1 MSNMHLANKEKLMN
15 DLQMVIADT
24 EELLR
29 MTADQVGEGAE
40 GIRTRVTAR
49 LHQATTELSQLQQA
63 AIEQVK
69 DAGHAADEFV
79 HENPWKSVGV
89 AAGIGLVI
97 GMLIS
102 RR

>member
-1 MSNMHLANKEKLMN
+1 
-15 DLQMVIADT
+15 
-24 EELLR
+24 
-29 MTADQVGEGAE
+29 
-40 GIRTRVTAR
+40 